1 MNNLQAYFFLDHKP
15 ELLVIVNRTVKELEE
30 IADQIISE
38 YHFSFVCLGKEIS
51 QLLITEPQSQYA
63 YMIVDWL
70 SKQINEIENEPVLL
84 KDIDIL
90 FDPSLGLD
98 PLTLFKRT
106 SKVKELIVLWPG
118 ELNNNN
124 LSYASPEHAH
134 YRTWA
139 NPGVEIIQA

>member
-1 MNNLQAYFFLDHKP
+1 MNNLQAYSSLDHKP
-15 ELLVIVNRTVKELEE
+15 QLLVIVNHSVKELEK
-30 IADQIISE
+30 IADRIISE

-51 QLLITEPQSQYA
+51 QLLITEPQSLYT
-63 YMIVDWL
+63 YMTVDWL
-70 SKQINEIENEPVLL
+70 SKQINELEDEPVLL
-84 KDIDIL
+84 KNIDLL

-98 PLTLFKRT
+98 PLTLFKQI

-118 ELNNNN
+118 EFNNKN

-139 NPGVEIIQA
+139 SPGVEIIQA